1 MVRKQTKSKLFC
13 DDQVNVIR
21 GRLFLL
27 FLLYILLFLSNI
39 FNFDVLCSLPHQR
52 MFVDRYPIYS
62 CINSVNVALV
72 WQLLIFP
79 LSGKCSIVVQT

>member
-52 MFVDRYPIYS
+52 MFVDRYKLRE
-62 CINSVNVALV
+62 CCTRLA
-72 WQLLIFP
+72 
-79 LSGKCSIVVQT
+79 VVDISAVR